1 MGNNTNN
8 KTSKMQRGTQAGQMR
23 LNREGKMAK
32 KDIETQLKKTG
43 KINDGFICL
52 PDPEDIYTWYY
63 IVFNLDY
70 KEYKGGFYMGK
81 IICPKEY
88 PAKAPKVIVQTTNG
102 RFHTWNEGICLSISD
117 YHPESWN
124 PVWKVSQIVIGLTS
138 FWQTREDTYGGI
150 YDSELGNLKKKGE
163 SDSDCR
169 IRLAKESRDHVLK
182 HEKYHIFEPYAKAI
196 GIDQVPE
203 IEGWKEHQERLD
215 KIEAELAGQKR
226 IAEEKKQKEEEAR
239 RLKAEKEAEER
250 RIKEEKEAAL
260 KMERIKIDFMKMVAG
275 MQLNKGKKMRKA
287 VAA

>member
-1 MGNNTNN
+1 
-8 KTSKMQRGTQAGQMR
+8 MR
-23 LNREGKMAK
+23 LQREGKMAK
-32 KDIETQLKKTG
+32 KDIETQIKRTG

-52 PDPEDIYTWYY
+52 PDPENIYEWYY
-63 IVFNLDY
+63 IVFGLDY

-150 YDSELGNLKKKGE
+150 YDHELGNLKKKGE
-163 SDSDCR
+163 SDADCR

-182 HEKYHIFEPYAKAI
+182 HDKYHLFEPYAKAI

-215 KIEAELAGQKR
+215 KIEAELAEQKK
-226 IAEEKKQKEEEAR
+226 IAEEKKIKEEEAR

-250 RIKEEKEAAL
+250 RIKEEKEQAL
-260 KMERIKIDFMKMVAG
+260 KMERIKRDFMMMVAG
-275 MQLNKGKKMRKA
+275 IDMKKGKNVRKA
-287 VAA
+287 MAA